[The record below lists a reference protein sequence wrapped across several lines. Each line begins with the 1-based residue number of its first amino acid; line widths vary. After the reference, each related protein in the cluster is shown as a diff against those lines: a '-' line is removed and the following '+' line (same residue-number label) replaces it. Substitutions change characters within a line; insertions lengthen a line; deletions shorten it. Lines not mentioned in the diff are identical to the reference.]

1 MDQGL
6 PDLRVVNFSGPSRD
20 AATGE
25 VIWRHRALD
34 ADGICAPGISVYF
47 VILCGVWKISGFGC
61 SKYDERNPKINPT
74 WILIPIACQIWMPS
88 RVFLEVLFIKFD
100 YFLLHVAFDWFA
112 KTAVSSKPIRYKTVL
127 PGIFFSF
134 FLSLLGERVENKQVL
149 INKSMPV
156 VTASGLQP
164 GMAVLS
170 LLFTFEKENHFYWY
184 NVLSVTVTPGQPPP
198 QPEYRDVPVS

>member
-1 MDQGL
+1 
-6 PDLRVVNFSGPSRD
+6 
-20 AATGE
+20 
-25 VIWRHRALD
+25 
-34 ADGICAPGISVYF
+34 
-47 VILCGVWKISGFGC
+47 
-61 SKYDERNPKINPT
+61 
-74 WILIPIACQIWMPS
+74 MPS
-88 RVFLEVLFIKFD
+88 RVFLEVLFIEFD

-127 PGIFFSF
+127 PSIFFFF

-170 LLFTFEKENHFYWY
+170 LLLTFEKENHFY
-184 NVLSVTVTPGQPPP
+184 
-198 QPEYRDVPVS
+198 